1 MDLKT
6 FVEQHKGVRRTVL
19 GVCIIW
25 VSVTILAG
33 LWIML
38 ERSLSGPDATF
49 LTAVVAL
56 MQVPIGFYF
65 YHRGK
70 K

>member
-1 MDLKT
+1 MSLKT
-6 FVEQHKGVRRTVL
+6 FVEEHKGIRRTVL
-19 GVCIIW
+19 GICIAW
-25 VSVTILAG
+25 VSVTIPAG

-38 ERSLSGPDATF
+38 DRSLSGPDAAF
-49 LTAVVAL
+49 LTAIVAL

-70 K
+70 Q